1 MAASV
6 PLRAAADAAGKHL
19 WMTEN
24 AGGTYNVTAFFHFS
38 VHSSTTSMALAET
51 LAVAASVPLRAAAD
65 AAGKR
70 LWMTEYAGG
79 IYNVTDIETGLAL
92 STQVCFGSC
101 AILCWLRSANH
112 CAT

>member
-1 MAASV
+1 MLTPQKLYISLIDLQKSKISV
-6 PLRAAADAAGKHL
+6 GP
-19 WMTEN
+19 
-24 AGGTYNVTAFFHFS
+24 
-38 VHSSTTSMALAET
+38 AET

-79 IYNVTDIETGLAL
+79 TYNVTDIETGLAL
-92 STQVCFGSC
+92 STQVCFGSL
-101 AILCWLRSANH
+101 AILCRLSYANH